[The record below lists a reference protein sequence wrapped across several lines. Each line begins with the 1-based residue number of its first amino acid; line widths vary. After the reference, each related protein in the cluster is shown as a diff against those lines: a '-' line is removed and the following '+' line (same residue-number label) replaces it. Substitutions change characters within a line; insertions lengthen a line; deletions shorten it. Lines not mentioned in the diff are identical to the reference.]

1 MGNFNLPQTRKNI
14 IILGILIFIVLII
27 SGVIG
32 GFFAGAIATSKK
44 IQTVTS
50 TQSIQSVEMTA
61 STELTVTSL
70 PLLSPTHNPSKPVTQ
85 PSLNAENTVT
95 PEPSPPLKN
104 QPTLSPVTMTQE
116 TQPFSE
122 GPIVVTTSVQG
133 RSINAYR
140 YGTGDSARAII
151 GAIHGGYEWNTVTLL
166 SRTMELLDQNPQW
179 IPSGVTLYVIPNMN
193 PDGYAAGT
201 DAVVAR
207 MNANL
212 VDLNRNWDYQ
222 WQMTA
227 THGTRPVK
235 AGTQPF
241 SEPETRGV
249 RDFIFA
255 RNIEAVIF
263 YHSAM
268 GVVFQG
274 ADTESSLTDELT
286 AVLSDATGYPV
297 QSSIPGQITT
307 GDAIDYLST
316 VGIAGTEIELTTH
329 AEVDENEFQRNIN
342 GLKAFL
348 TWTPETAV
356 IVTSD
361 DQIQPSEWITYVI
374 KEGDTLSALAL
385 EFDTTVEQLKYVNG
399 FSDEDILYIG
409 AEILVPKQRE

>member
-1 MGNFNLPQTRKNI
+1 MGNFHLPQTRKNI
-14 IILGILIFIVLII
+14 IILGTLSVIVLII

-32 GFFAGAIATSKK
+32 GLFAGALATSQKALSA
-44 IQTVTS
+44 TT
-50 TQSIQSVEMTA
+50 TQSIPDAEATA
-61 STELTVTSL
+61 SMKLTVTML
-70 PLLSPTHNPSKPVTQ
+70 
-85 PSLNAENTVT
+85 PSLTPMHNTSTPVIHPSPIAQQTPT
-95 PEPSPPLKN
+95 PEPSTTLIN
-104 QPTLSPVTMTQE
+104 QPISPTFTITPE
-116 TQPFSE
+116 IQPFSE
-122 GPIVVTTSVQG
+122 GPIVVTTSIQG
-133 RSINAYR
+133 RPINAYR
-140 YGTGDSARAII
+140 YGTGDSARALI

-166 SRTMELLDQNPQW
+166 SRTMELLDQYPEW
-179 IPSGVTLYVIPNMN
+179 IPSNVSLYVIPNMN

-201 DAVVAR
+201 DAVIAR

-227 THGTRPVK
+227 THGTRQVK
-235 AGTQPF
+235 AGTRPF

-274 ADTESSLTDELT
+274 AETESSLTAELT
-286 AVLSDATGYPV
+286 AVLSEATGYPL

-316 VGIAGTEIELTTH
+316 VGVAGTEIELTTH
-329 AEVDENEFQRNIN
+329 AEVDDSEFQRNIN
-342 GLKAFL
+342 GIKAFL
-348 TWTPETAV
+348 LWKPETMV
-356 IVTSD
+356 VETSY
-361 DQIQPSEWITYVI
+361 DQIQSSEWITYVI

-385 EFDTTVEQLKYVNG
+385 EFDTTVEQLKYIKGLSEN
-399 FSDEDILYIG
+399 DILYIG
-409 AEILVPKQRE
+409 AEILVPKWRE

>member
-1 MGNFNLPQTRKNI
+1 
-14 IILGILIFIVLII
+14 
-27 SGVIG
+27 
-32 GFFAGAIATSKK
+32 
-44 IQTVTS
+44 
-50 TQSIQSVEMTA
+50 
-61 STELTVTSL
+61 
-70 PLLSPTHNPSKPVTQ
+70 
-85 PSLNAENTVT
+85 
-95 PEPSPPLKN
+95 
-104 QPTLSPVTMTQE
+104 
-116 TQPFSE
+116 
-122 GPIVVTTSVQG
+122 
-133 RSINAYR
+133 
-140 YGTGDSARAII
+140 
-151 GAIHGGYEWNTVTLL
+151 
-166 SRTMELLDQNPQW
+166 MELLDQNPQW

-235 AGTQPF
+235 AGTRPF

-286 AVLSDATGYPV
+286 AVLSEATGYPI

-329 AEVDENEFQRNIN
+329 AEVDKNEFQRNIN
-342 GLKAFL
+342 GIKAFL
-348 TWTPETAV
+348 SWIPENAV
-356 IVTSD
+356 IITPD
-361 DQIQPSEWITYVI
+361 NLIKASEWITYVV
-374 KEGDTLSALAL
+374 KEGDTLSALAV

-409 AEILVPKQRE
+409 AEILLPKRSE